1 MKFLKTLVILLV
13 IVAIFGGAMFALN
26 LYTGPIIEENNAG
39 AEFAP
44 LLAVMPEGS
53 VFDGEALLYS
63 AENPAASSLK
73 DVPASVLSVYKEANG
88 LGYAIRCTGESNYS
102 TAPME
107 ITIGISADGKICG
120 VQIDAYNDT
129 ASFDFR
135 TKDPNYLSTYIG
147 QDSSLSGVGLVAGST
162 YSSTAFKT
170 AVSEA
175 MGVLIANDLIAEGVK
190 TDAQILTEMIPSLHT
205 GLTSGGF
212 LKGTAVEAS
221 GNITEGYKALNG
233 TGYAFIMKNGEASL
247 LAIVNAVGNCKLY
260 DTTGADVTEANTAL
274 AEEAVAAATLQD
286 FSADAQNMLTATYAD
301 ATEITPLNFTTFGN
315 VVYAASFVTG
325 ENTYYAF
332 YSRPLTYEDSAM
344 SICTVLDANGAIV
357 SQDVKEFLF
366 GHGVEYLPAYG
377 SGYGDVGSDVF
388 KGYED
393 QFDGITSGT
402 VSDEL
407 LVSGATVSSTAVKLA
422 TQDVFA
428 AFDSIQIGGEQE

>member
-1 MKFLKTLVILLV
+1 MKFLKTLVILLI

-44 LLAVMPEGS
+44 S

-162 YSSTAFKT
+162 YSSTAFKN
-170 AVSEA
+170 AVLDGFSA
-175 MGVLIANDLIAEGVK
+175 LINNQLIVEGVK
-190 TDAQILTEMIPSLHT
+190 SDAQILEEMIPPLAP
-205 GLTSGGF
+205 GM
-212 LKGTAVEAS
+212 LKLEEVTAS
-221 GNITEGYKALNG
+221 GNIEKA
-233 TGYAFIMKNGEASL
+233 MK
-247 LAIVNAVGNCKLY
+247 VGN
-260 DTTGADVTEANTAL
+260 
-274 AEEAVAAATLQD
+274 
-286 FSADAQNMLTATYAD
+286 DAGFAY
-301 ATEITPLNFTTFGN
+301 I
-315 VVYAASFVTG
+315 VK
-325 ENTYYAF
+325 
-332 YSRPLTYEDSAM
+332 
-344 SICTVLDANGAIV
+344 NGAI
-357 SQDVKEFLF
+357 
-366 GHGVEYLPAYG
+366 PA
-377 SGYGDVGSDVF
+377 
-388 KGYED
+388 
-393 QFDGITSGT
+393 
-402 VSDEL
+402 
-407 LVSGATVSSTAVKLA
+407 
-422 TQDVFA
+422 A
-428 AFDSIQIGGEQE
+428 AFDKFEIRFRYNVAIDGPAGAGKSTIAKRVAKEMGYNYYERNI